1 MGRNVLID
9 QNIFWKTIP
18 NMEQGCHFL
27 FFFPRI
33 IQTFRHLDI
42 HLLLR
47 IVHDKIGFHVFRCQF
62 SSRIFTRVCI
72 LPSSTLY
79 PREAS
84 SLYTAFSNNR
94 RRSNWR

>member
-62 SSRIFTRVCI
+62 PSCIFHSRLRSSHINAVSPEDQLVVHRV
-72 LPSSTLY
+72 PQ
-79 PREAS
+79 
-84 SLYTAFSNNR
+84 
-94 RRSNWR
+94 